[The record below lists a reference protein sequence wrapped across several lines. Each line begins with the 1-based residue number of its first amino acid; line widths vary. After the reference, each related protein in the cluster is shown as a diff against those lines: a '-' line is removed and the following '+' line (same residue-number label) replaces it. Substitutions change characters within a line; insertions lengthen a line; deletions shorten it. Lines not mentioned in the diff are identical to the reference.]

1 MKKIISAT
9 LASILAVSALSTFA
23 FAEDATTVADSYPVE
38 AVGTLAKPPI
48 KVTMPKSFAF
58 VFNPYGLKIDEKGKI
73 SADGLDD
80 IVVAA
85 WSDKTAKTW
94 EIVNATGANLQAAVY
109 AYSENAG
116 DATFL
121 VSDKTVTA
129 LAANSG
135 KKALKLEITATGAAA
150 TTVKLANAALT
161 TNIWTEANK
170 TSGATAFLVP
180 KITDKLKV
188 AMAGTVENPDKL
200 QWTTEDAPKVNFIF
214 AFDFSAD
221 QTA

>member
-48 KVTMPKSFAF
+48 KVAMPKSFAF
-58 VFNPYGLKIDEKGKI
+58 VFNPYGLKVDSKGKI
-73 SADGLDD
+73 AADGASD

-85 WSDKTAKTW
+85 WSDAAAKTW
-94 EIVNATGANLQAAVY
+94 DIINNTGANLQAAVY
-109 AYSENAG
+109 AYAKNEA

-135 KKALKLEITATGAAA
+135 KKALKVEITAGE
-150 TTVKLANAALT
+150 TTVKLANAALE

-170 TSGATAFLVP
+170 PSGATAFLVP
-180 KITDKLKV
+180 KIVDKLSV
-188 AMAGTVENPDKL
+188 SMTGTVENPDKL

-214 AFDFSAD
+214 AFDFSND
-221 QTA
+221 QTTS